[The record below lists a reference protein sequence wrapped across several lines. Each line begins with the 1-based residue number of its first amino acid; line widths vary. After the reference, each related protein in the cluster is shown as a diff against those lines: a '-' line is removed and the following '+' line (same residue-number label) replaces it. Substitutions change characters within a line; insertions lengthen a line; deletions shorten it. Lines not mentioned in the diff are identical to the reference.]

1 MASTTMTPKTNREGL
16 AALDEAL
23 QAGAATLQR
32 LEEQGEQ
39 LHQTE
44 IVADSNKY
52 LLDRSAREIR
62 GMTWSGWLQN
72 QFTSGPAVP
81 KPPPAPARAEVAPV
95 EKRHVP
101 IPSGGTAEQD
111 QYVADL
117 STQLDDVLACG
128 KQLNAVI
135 DHQNAQSSRLSAK
148 TESLWESTR
157 RNTRAA
163 GRVAAAGLFGA
174 ADEPKLLGHVALQC
188 PVTKRYLRSRGTDVG
203 LSPDLELRAT
213 CRWALYEVRPH
224 VLSLMNSVSDKYIG
238 MTFGGGIACNSSSFG
253 SWQQLDMDLRQRKG
267 DIVETPISLLA
278 ADWGG
283 GCYVECDRD
292 GLLRLGEQVGNPE
305 ARDRARRWR
314 VEFLDDAYE
323 EPQFADQVLTL
334 KPDALERVRGAVPAV
349 LEEAAATAYGAAA
362 RAQAWEDD

>member
-1 MASTTMTPKTNREGL
+1 MASTATAPKSNREGL

-52 LLDRSAREIR
+52 VLDRSAREIR
-62 GMTWSGWLQN
+62 GMTWGGWFQN
-72 QFTSGPAVP
+72 QVTSAPAP
-81 KPPPAPARAEVAPV
+81 PAPPPAPARAEAIQPAAPAP
-95 EKRHVP
+95 HQSS
-101 IPSGGTAEQD
+101 SGTRAEQD
-111 QYVADL
+111 RYVADL
-117 STQLDDVLACG
+117 SQQLDVVLACG
-128 KQLNAVI
+128 QQINTVI
-135 DHQNAQSSRLSAK
+135 DDQNESSTRLTGK

-157 RNTRAA
+157 RTTRAA
-163 GRVAAAGLFGA
+163 GRVAAAGFFGA

-188 PVTKRYLRSRGTDVG
+188 PLSKRYLGSRGTDVG
-203 LSPDLELRAT
+203 LAHNLELRAT

-224 VLSLMNSVSDKYIG
+224 VLALRSTVSDKYVG
-238 MTFGGGIACNSSSFG
+238 MTFGGSIACHASCFG

-267 DIVETPISLLA
+267 DIVETPLALLT

-292 GLLRLGEQVGNPE
+292 GVLRLGEQVGNPE

-323 EPQFADQVLTL
+323 EPTYADQVLSL
-334 KPDALERVRGAVPAV
+334 KPDSLARVRDAVPAMF
-349 LEEAAATAYGAAA
+349 EETAAPAYA
-362 RAQAWEDD
+362 

>member
-1 MASTTMTPKTNREGL
+1 MASTTAAPKTNREGL

-81 KPPPAPARAEVAPV
+81 KPPPAPLRPEVAPQS
-95 EKRHVP
+95 RHQPP
-101 IPSGGTAEQD
+101 IPSGGTREQD

-117 STQLDDVLACG
+117 SQQLDDVLACG

-157 RNTRAA
+157 RTTRA
-163 GRVAAAGLFGA
+163 
-174 ADEPKLLGHVALQC
+174 
-188 PVTKRYLRSRGTDVG
+188 SR
-203 LSPDLELRAT
+203 RM
-213 CRWALYEVRPH
+213 
-224 VLSLMNSVSDKYIG
+224 VLI
-238 MTFGGGIACNSSSFG
+238 
-253 SWQQLDMDLRQRKG
+253 SWQL
-267 DIVETPISLLA
+267 P
-278 ADWGG
+278 
-283 GCYVECDRD
+283 
-292 GLLRLGEQVGNPE
+292 
-305 ARDRARRWR
+305 
-314 VEFLDDAYE
+314 
-323 EPQFADQVLTL
+323 
-334 KPDALERVRGAVPAV
+334 
-349 LEEAAATAYGAAA
+349 
-362 RAQAWEDD
+362 

>member
-1 MASTTMTPKTNREGL
+1 MASTTATPKSNREGL

-52 LLDRSAREIR
+52 LLTAPRERS

-81 KPPPAPARAEVAPV
+81 KPPPAPARAEVSAPV

-157 RNTRAA
+157 RTTRAA

-174 ADEPKLLGHVALQC
+174 SDEPLLGHVAC
-188 PVTKRYLRSRGTDVG
+188 NVPSKRYLKQKV
-203 LSPDLELRAT
+203 
-213 CRWALYEVRPH
+213 
-224 VLSLMNSVSDKYIG
+224 
-238 MTFGGGIACNSSSFG
+238 
-253 SWQQLDMDLRQRKG
+253 
-267 DIVETPISLLA
+267 
-278 ADWGG
+278 
-283 GCYVECDRD
+283 
-292 GLLRLGEQVGNPE
+292 
-305 ARDRARRWR
+305 
-314 VEFLDDAYE
+314 
-323 EPQFADQVLTL
+323 
-334 KPDALERVRGAVPAV
+334 
-349 LEEAAATAYGAAA
+349 
-362 RAQAWEDD
+362 AWDCPRTWS